1 MHLPMEQRLLHV
13 SVAGV
18 HLFRLV
24 LDQARKRLKVALGP
38 DQFVEQPDRPNASIL
53 DRRIAP
59 LLPFLGKHQ
68 VGAAPI
74 SVHVLK

>member
-1 MHLPMEQRLLHV
+1 MYLPMEQRLLHV
-13 SVAGV
+13 SVAGM
-18 HLFRLV
+18 HLFRV
-24 LDQARKRLKVALGP
+24 LLDEAGERRKVALGP
-38 DQFVEQPDRPNASIL
+38 DQFVEQPDRPATVL

-59 LLPFLGKHQ
+59 LLPLLGKHQ